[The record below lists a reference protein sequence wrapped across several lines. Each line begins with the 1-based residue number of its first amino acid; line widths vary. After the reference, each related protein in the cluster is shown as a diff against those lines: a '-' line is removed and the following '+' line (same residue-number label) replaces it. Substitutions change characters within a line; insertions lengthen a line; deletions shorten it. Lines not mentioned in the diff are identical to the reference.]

1 MDQARD
7 EALAVLRHR
16 IAMLRSA
23 EARCRAEMEQQG
35 GITAAERQY
44 LRYIAALAAEL
55 EEAAAGIERASRD
68 DTGIS

>member
-35 GITAAERQY
+35 GIAAAEERY
-44 LRYIAALAAEL
+44 LGYIEALAAEL
-55 EEAAAGIERASRD
+55 EEAAARIERAAEAE
-68 DTGIS
+68 